1 MFQYYIDKNKCSFY
15 TKNVRQKGE
24 IICMTKTIR
33 KGLKTGLVI
42 VLIYFMLV
50 LYLLFVS
57 DRVEKL
63 DNRSSDEQIQNTLK
77 IGR

>member
-1 MFQYYIDKNKCSFY
+1 
-15 TKNVRQKGE
+15 
-24 IICMTKTIR
+24 MTKTIR